1 MYNCTIKS
9 EVSGLEY
16 VVDTSVIIAVL
27 VNEEH
32 KARLVGLTR
41 GVNLNAPASLHWEVG
56 NAFSAMFKRGRL
68 KINQALDAVKSYE
81 RIPIRLH
88 DVSIPSSLEIAG
100 ELSLYAYD
108 AYFIECA
115 RRLNSPLITL
125 DQTLKEGARRAGVD
139 VIEV

>member
-1 MYNCTIKS
+1 MYNCTTNN
-9 EVSGLEY
+9 EVAGLEY
-16 VVDTSVIIAVL
+16 VVDTSIVIAVV

-32 KARLVGLTR
+32 KSRLVGLTR
-41 GVNLNAPASLHWEVG
+41 GASLNAPASLHWEVG

-68 KINQALDAVKSYE
+68 RINQALEAVKSYE

-88 DVSIPSSLEIAG
+88 DVSLPTSLQIAG

-115 RRLNSPLITL
+115 RRLSSPLITL
-125 DQTLKEGARRAGVD
+125 DQTLKEAARQSGVD